1 MERYGFDA
9 SLGRHTRGWNVTD
22 RRSKTCV
29 VSSGRIIK
37 CRGDLEDASRKIVHK
52 TFERDDWDP
61 FICLQLAPTSEMDDG
76 QTTSV
81 QLQQKKSK
89 QQDWEQLE
97 LELQVKRQE

>member
-1 MERYGFDA
+1 
-9 SLGRHTRGWNVTD
+9 
-22 RRSKTCV
+22 
-29 VSSGRIIK
+29 
-37 CRGDLEDASRKIVHK
+37 
-52 TFERDDWDP
+52 
-61 FICLQLAPTSEMDDG
+61 MDDG